1 MTTRA
6 TPVLVLACAAQ
17 FMVVLDVSVVN
28 VALPAIRDALGFAPG
43 GGLSWVATAYAL
55 AFAGLLLPGGR
66 LADLFGHRRVFT
78 AGLALFTA
86 ASLAGGLAT
95 APGLLVAARAAQ
107 GVGAAVLA
115 PATLTVL
122 TTAFPEGPRRS
133 RALAVWTAVSS
144 VGGAA
149 GNLLGG
155 VLTDALS
162 WRAVLLVNVPVG
174 CAALWPALRHL
185 PRGDARPTAGRRRPD
200 VPGALAVTCGMAA
213 LTFAVSRGPDTSWAD
228 PATVWALVG
237 GAAALGV
244 FVAVERWWAAE
255 PLIPPRLL
263 RQRTVAVGNTVVLLA
278 GACLQIPVWYFL
290 TFYMQ
295 DVLGY
300 SALRTGLGFL
310 PHTLTGAAVAVWV
323 TPRLMRHFAHRTLI
337 LCGAVVCAAGFAWQS
352 TVSTDS
358 GYLAGVLGPAVVFS
372 LGSAVFVTPT
382 TAVVTAGVPAEDAGA
397 ASGLMNT
404 SKQFGGALG
413 LAALFAVA
421 GPDGTAY
428 GRVFGTMTAVLG
440 AIALL
445 ALALPRGRSP
455 QGPGDYSAAERSTPP
470 SRRSPSRISSG
481 VCVVNDSR
489 NDDGSGG
496 PAKKGAPG
504 T

>member
-1 MTTRA
+1 MTSRA
-6 TPVLVLACAAQ
+6 APVLVLACAAQ

-28 VALPAIRDALGFAPG
+28 VALPAIRDALGFATAD
-43 GGLSWVATAYAL
+43 GLSWVATGYAL

-66 LADLFGHRRVFT
+66 LADLLGHRRVFV
-78 AGLALFTA
+78 AGLALFTV

-95 APGLLVAARAAQ
+95 GPGVLVAARAAQ
-107 GVGAAVLA
+107 GLGAAVLA

-122 TTAFPEGPRRS
+122 TTTFPEGPRRS

-174 CAALWPALRHL
+174 CAVLLSALRFL
-185 PRGDARPTAGRRRPD
+185 PDGDLDGDTDSTLDGEGHRTGGQRKRRRPD
-200 VPGALAVTCGMAA
+200 LPGALAATVGMAA
-213 LTFAVSRGPDTSWAD
+213 LTFGVSRTQHASWGD

-237 GAAALGV
+237 GAAALVV
-244 FVAVERWWAAE
+244 FLAVERWWASE

-263 RQRTVAVGNTVVLLA
+263 RQRTVAVGNTIVLLA

-310 PHTLTGAAVAVWV
+310 PHTLIGAAVAVWC
-323 TPRLMRHFAHRTLI
+323 TPRLMRRFAHRTLI
-337 LCGAVVCAAGFAWQS
+337 LSGAVVCGGGFLWQS
-352 TVSTDS
+352 TVTADS
-358 GYLAGVLGPAVVFS
+358 GYVAGVLGPAVVFS

-382 TAVVTAGVPAEDAGA
+382 TAVVTAGVPAGEAGA
-397 ASGLMNT
+397 ASGLLNT

-413 LAALFAVA
+413 LAALSAVA
-421 GPDGTAY
+421 GPDGT
-428 GRVFGTMTAVLG
+428 GHERVFVTMAGVLAV
-440 AIALL
+440 IALL
-445 ALALPRGRSP
+445 ALALPRARHAPGPDGYSGAGRST
-455 QGPGDYSAAERSTPP
+455 SP
-470 SRRSPSRISSG
+470 SRRSPSRIS
-481 VCVVNDSR
+481 
-489 NDDGSGG
+489 
-496 PAKKGAPG
+496 
-504 T
+504 